1 MKKIVL
7 MMAAAV
13 CLIGCGKK
21 DAQSSLQETE
31 RVEVVSC
38 MTLQDQEIERV
49 FTVSTNLQGYLT
61 QNVAP

>member
-21 DAQSSLQETE
+21 DAQATQQEAE
-31 RVEVVSC
+31 REMES
-38 MTLQDQEIERV
+38 I
-49 FTVSTNLQGYLT
+49 F
-61 QNVAP
+61 